1 MSDAELFIKD
11 IIRRYGAGRENLL
24 PILQEITKKKRYLPQ
39 ESLILLA
46 DEMDLS
52 AAEIYGVASF
62 YSLFDFKPCGENIIH
77 ICKTITCYMKGKDEI
92 VKAIENRLKIKL
104 GETTPDMKFS
114 FLPVNCIG
122 WCHMGPA
129 MLINQ
134 KVYTELTPEKAVAA
148 IDGYL

>member
-11 IIRRYGAGRENLL
+11 IISRQGTGRENLL
-24 PILQEITKKKRYLPQ
+24 PILQEITQKKRYLPQ
-39 ESLILLA
+39 ESLLA
-46 DEMDLS
+46 LAEEMDLS

-62 YSLFDFKPCGENIIH
+62 YTLFDFKPQGKYIIR

-92 VKAIENRLKIKL
+92 VKAIEDRLKIKL
-104 GETTPDMKFS
+104 GGTTQDMKFS

-129 MLINQ
+129 MLINE

-148 IDGYL
+148 IDEYL